1 MVDDAALIDPTLL
14 GNLGRFFCAMY
25 LSAGCHNRFAC
36 TLLANPATHFS
47 PAVMLAQAAIRIS
60 PANAW
65 IPAFA
70 GMTKACVDP
79 FSFA

>member
-1 MVDDAALIDPTLL
+1 MVDDAALIRPTLL

-25 LSAGCHNRFAC
+25 LSAGCHNRFAR
-36 TLLANPATHFS
+36 
-47 PAVMLAQAAIRIS
+47 AAIRIS

-70 GMTKACVDP
+70 GMTKTCVDP
-79 FSFA
+79 PSFA